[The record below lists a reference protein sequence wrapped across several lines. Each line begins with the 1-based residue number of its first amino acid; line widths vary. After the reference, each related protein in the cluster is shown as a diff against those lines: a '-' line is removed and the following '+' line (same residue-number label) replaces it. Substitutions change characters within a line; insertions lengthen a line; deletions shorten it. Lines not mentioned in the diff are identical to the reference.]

1 MSKCLTFGES
11 IYESRRGEGISMT
24 FNFLSQRA
32 GVETFRIDFPINS
45 FSHRQIEFVINI
57 VGWPCSQWQRLLTNL
72 EQTKTDSCSLA
83 SRSGP
88 GRHKKSFRF
97 GDFIKEKTVAKRKRV
112 TVGYLGYL
120 FNFLNDKHFFCP
132 SHELGTVDAKIFLLW
147 DSTHYNPFA
156 SSNITFGPEL
166 ERKEIEQVRW
176 EKKFS
181 YMMSFMRI
189 CFCCSFS

>member
-1 MSKCLTFGES
+1 MPYFLGNPFTNLDRAKEYRWLS
-11 IYESRRGEGISMT
+11 IS
-24 FNFLSQRA
+24 FPQRA

-57 VGWPCSQWQRLLTNL
+57 VGWLGQRLLTNL
-72 EQTKTDSCSLA
+72 EQTKTRA
-83 SRSGP
+83 RSP
-88 GRHKKSFRF
+88 ERAAREDKKSFRF

-112 TVGYLGYL
+112 TVGCLGYL

-132 SHELGTVDAKIFLLW
+132 SHEHGTVDAKIFLLW
-147 DSTHYNPFA
+147 DSAHYNPFA
-156 SSNITFGPEL
+156 SSNITFRPEL
-166 ERKEIEQVRW
+166 ERKEIGQVRW
-176 EKKFS
+176 EKEKFS